1 MKNILLIGFPGCGK
15 STIGKKLAAK
25 FNFQHI
31 DLDDAFEAK
40 YHIGI
45 PAFFSK
51 YGENAFRTCER
62 EVLMETLNLD
72 NVIISSG
79 GGTPCFNDNM
89 DMMKQ
94 KALVIYVSMSNKMLF
109 SRLVNAKRIRPLVAK
124 HTPEELQEYIAQTMA
139 IRRPFYEQAHLT
151 INGESPNIE
160 HFIQIILNFHPQIS
174 DEYALNNAN

>member
-1 MKNILLIGFPGCGK
+1 MKNIIIIGFPGCGK

-40 YHIGI
+40 YRIGI

-62 EVLMETLNLD
+62 EVLMETLKLD

-79 GGTPCFNDNM
+79 GGTPCFNNNM
-89 DMMKQ
+89 DLMKQ
-94 KALVIYVSMSNKMLF
+94 KAFVIYVSMPDKMLY
-109 SRLVNAKRIRPLVAK
+109 SRLANAKRIRPLVAK
-124 HTPEELQEYIAQTMA
+124 RTPEELQQYIEQTMA

-151 INGESPNIE
+151 INGENPNIE
-160 HFIQIILNFHPQIS
+160 QFTQLILKYYPQIS
-174 DEYALNNAN
+174 DDYALNNAN